1 MSLLLPESGLLLWM
15 LLAFGVVFGIL
26 ARYGFP
32 VITQMVAKRKEYIDQ
47 SLQAAKAA
55 NEQLQRLQ
63 TEGDAILAKAR
74 EEQARILKDA
84 KETSKRMVND
94 AREKAQVE
102 GNRMLREVQA
112 QIKEEKDEAIRDIRR
127 QVAVL
132 SVNIAEKVVRERLDT
147 DEEQMTMIAR
157 LLDELN
163 DKPCQ

>member
-74 EEQARILKDA
+74 EEQARILKNA
-84 KETSKRMVND
+84 KETGERMVND